1 MGRMGGTMLLNW
13 DRLPD
18 DMQIT
23 LAQEALSRASG
34 RIAIQAEVLA
44 DEIECG
50 NIADHGGPDALR
62 LLAAVLRSVDQEL
75 LVAAGHA

>member
-1 MGRMGGTMLLNW
+1 MDGAMVLNW

-18 DMQIT
+18 DEQLT
-23 LAQEALSRASG
+23 LAQEALSKASG

-50 NIADHGGPDALR
+50 NIADRGGPDALR
-62 LLAAVLRSVDQEL
+62 LLAAVLRSGDLEP
-75 LVAAGHA
+75 LVAAGLA

>member
-1 MGRMGGTMLLNW
+1 MLLNW

-18 DMQIT
+18 EIQLT
-23 LAQEALSRASG
+23 LAQAALCKASG
-34 RIAIQAEVLA
+34 QIAIQAEVLA

-62 LLAAVLRSVDQEL
+62 LLAAVLRSADQKV
-75 LVAAGHA
+75 LVAGSD

>member
-1 MGRMGGTMLLNW
+1 MLLNW

-23 LAQEALSRASG
+23 LAQEAFSRASG